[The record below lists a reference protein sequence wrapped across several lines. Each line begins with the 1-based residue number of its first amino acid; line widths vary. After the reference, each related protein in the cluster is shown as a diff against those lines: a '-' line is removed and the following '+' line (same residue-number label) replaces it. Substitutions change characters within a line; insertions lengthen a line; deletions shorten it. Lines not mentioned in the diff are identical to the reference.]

1 MYAAELARRAGV
13 APGTVRYY
21 GKIGMLHPE
30 QNASNSYY
38 EYSRQDLERLRFIRA
53 AKSLGFTLTDIR
65 AMFRDAERG
74 ESPCPRART
83 VIERRLAET
92 ERKIAELQAL
102 QNQMKSAID
111 QWTQLPDS
119 QPNGDSVCALIEMVG
134 RDRHE

>member
-38 EYSRQDLERLRFIRA
+38 EYSRRDLERLRFIRA

-65 AMFRDAERG
+65 AMFQDAERG

-83 VIERRLAET
+83 VIERRLVET
-92 ERKIAELQAL
+92 ERKIAELQVL
-102 QNQMKSAID
+102 QNQMKAAIA

-134 RDRHE
+134 GDRHE